1 MKILYISPKL
11 PYPLNEGGKIAIFG
25 EIKYFHL
32 LGHEVQLVTYLKDED
47 TIESIKNVEQY
58 CKIHFVIHS
67 TKNNIFKMIL
77 NFFSKIPYNVS
88 KYHSTKLLA
97 ACKKLI
103 NDFSPD
109 IIHVSNL
116 HMGFVIDKL
125 RKITQAKFVLRQHN
139 VEGQIMKRFYENE
152 SNFILKYYAKIQYRK
167 FIAYEPKLCEKFDKV
182 VFITENDK
190 KYLEQINP
198 NIKSAFIPAGVE
210 KSFLLLNKKNID
222 EFAIFHTGSLNWLPN
237 LDSAKYFIEEILPI
251 IVQKEPKVR
260 LYLYG
265 GKLPDAFI
273 ITKNVEKNVIQL
285 GFVDDLWSDLA
296 NKFIAVVPLRIG
308 SGMRLKV
315 IELMAAGNVV
325 ISTSIG
331 KEGINVVDSEHLFV
345 EDSPINFAEK
355 CLDVIGNYGRYSQL
369 INNARKFV
377 EDNYTWDSIIK
388 KYESVFNKSNQTT
401 NNS

>member
-25 EIKYFHL
+25 EIKYFFL
-32 LGHEVQLVTYLKDED
+32 QGHEVELITYPKDD
-47 TIESIKNVEQY
+47 KDESIKIVEQY
-58 CKIHFVIHS
+58 CKIHFVNHS
-67 TKNNIFKMIL
+67 TKNNILQMIL
-77 NFFSKIPYNVS
+77 NLFSSVPYNVS
-88 KYHSTKLLA
+88 KYHSNKLLA

-109 IIHVSNL
+109 IIHISNL
-116 HMGFVIDKL
+116 HMGFVVDKL

-152 SNFILKYYAKIQYRK
+152 SNFILKYYAKLQYRK

-210 KSFLLLNKKNID
+210 KSFLLLNKNNID

-251 IVQKEPKVR
+251 IVDKEPRVR
-260 LYLYG
+260 FYLYG
-265 GKLPDAFI
+265 GKLPSTFI
-273 ITKNVEKNVIQL
+273 IPQKVKKNVIQL
-285 GFVDDLWSDLA
+285 GFVDDLWNDLT

-331 KEGINVVDSEHLFV
+331 KEGINVIDSKHLFV

-355 CLDVIGNYGRYSQL
+355 CLEVVGNYSKYSHL
-369 INNARKFV
+369 INSARKFV
-377 EDNYTWDSIIK
+377 EENYTWDSIIK
-388 KYESVFNKSNQTT
+388 NYESVFEENSSFNKE
-401 NNS
+401 